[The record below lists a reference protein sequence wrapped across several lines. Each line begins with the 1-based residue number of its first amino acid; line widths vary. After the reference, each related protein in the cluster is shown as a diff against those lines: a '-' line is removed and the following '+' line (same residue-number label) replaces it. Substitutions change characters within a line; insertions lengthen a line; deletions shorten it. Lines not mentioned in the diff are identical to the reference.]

1 MAKLSVRLLLLSD
14 FTGDAL
20 NILSHNVTSI
30 DLKMTLS
37 LKTTVHFFIYVW

>member
-30 DLKMTLS
+30 DLKMTFRS
-37 LKTTVHFFIYVW
+37 TFIYN